1 MHFVGT
7 LSRNSSPKK
16 GQQSEPLC
24 CRLIPFK
31 LLFTVILPITWTYGA
46 ALCSW
51 QQFFML
57 APFANS
63 YLFQYLFLWHG
74 SRSLCGREGLSEEN
88 SLSLALSPSLSLSLS
103 CGRFLGAGT
112 RISDRDLIT
121 FCRHGVVFGSN
132 LLFLTGASKTR
143 RGMST
148 RTAPWSG
155 WAFRACRP
163 RTLRTVALQAW
174 GRGVT
179 QTGGLMRSVPEF

>member
-88 SLSLALSPSLSLSLS
+88 SLSLALSPSLSLSLAAVFWVRALAYRIGIS
-103 CGRFLGAGT
+103 SHSADMEWFLGQIFSSSPVLPKPVEVCLRGRRPGVAG
-112 RISDRDLIT
+112 L
-121 FCRHGVVFGSN
+121 
-132 LLFLTGASKTR
+132 
-143 RGMST
+143 
-148 RTAPWSG
+148 SG
-155 WAFRACRP
+155 LVAHVHYEQWPCRP
-163 RTLRTVALQAW
+163 
-174 GRGVT
+174 GD
-179 QTGGLMRSVPEF
+179 GG